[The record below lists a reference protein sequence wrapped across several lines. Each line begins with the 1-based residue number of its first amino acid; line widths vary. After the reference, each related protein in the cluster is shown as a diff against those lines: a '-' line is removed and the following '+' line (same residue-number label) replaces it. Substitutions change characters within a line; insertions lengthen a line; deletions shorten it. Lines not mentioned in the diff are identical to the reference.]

1 MVFCQRF
8 FWKEFIGCNLNNYT
22 TQEIKSGRN
31 NEMLSTAVEE
41 ALQNRSNEEQIIP
54 GGYYIISEAF

>member
-1 MVFCQRF
+1 
-8 FWKEFIGCNLNNYT
+8 
-22 TQEIKSGRN
+22 
-31 NEMLSTAVEE
+31 MLSTAVEE